1 VVEMFNK
8 KILGYKQDYIDETE
22 DITHEK
28 KGKEKPGNA

>member
-1 VVEMFNK
+1 MFNK

-22 DITHEK
+22 DMTHEK